1 MLESL
6 NIRNYAIIDEMTVGF
21 TGGLTVITG
30 ETGAG
35 KSIVVDA
42 LELALGARASMEM
55 IRADAEEMEV
65 SCVFSHDNNLKNEA
79 LSEFGSEETLILRR
93 VIRADGVGRCFI
105 NDTPVTL
112 KKLREI
118 GDSLVDFHG
127 QHDHQSLLDSAG
139 HVKFLDGFGDSAKL
153 KTEVERL
160 YKEFLDIRTSI
171 ETLKQRI
178 ETARRDRELYRFQI
192 KEINLAQLTPNEDRE
207 LQLTIKRLSRAA
219 ELKNFCLRAFQEL
232 SESEASVGE
241 TLGGLTGQL
250 ENHSEAD
257 PMVVPYVEKLEELTS
272 GASEL
277 ASDLRRYSETI
288 NDNPETLAELDERLS
303 LIEQLKKKYGPGL
316 DDVLSYRERISKTF
330 EGLENDV
337 QNCEKLEI
345 ILEEIKPR
353 LYKKASDLSKQ
364 RKRNAPNLSA
374 QVEVHLNELGM
385 TDARLVIDISELKNG
400 ETFETYDKAVT
411 ISEQGLD
418 NVDFMFTANPGV
430 PPRHLTKVA
439 SGGEI
444 SRVMLSLK
452 LALSKADKVPTMVFD
467 EIDSGVSGRI
477 AESVGEKLNKLA
489 ESRQVVV
496 ITHLPQIGSKAQS
509 HYSARKSVNEG
520 RTQVQLLVLDDTMRQ
535 EELASMLSGEKLT
548 ETAIAHAKEL
558 MKKEK
563 AQRHKGTEAEGE
575 REKTGDK

>member
-6 NIRNYAIIDEMTVGF
+6 YIRNYAIIDEMTVGF

-42 LELALGARASMEM
+42 LVLALGARASMEM

-65 SCVFSHDNNLKNEA
+65 SCVFSHDNNLNNEA
-79 LSEFGSEETLILRR
+79 LSEFGNEEALILRR
-93 VIRADGVGRCFI
+93 VIRADGTGRCFI
-105 NDTPVTL
+105 NDSPVTL

-127 QHDHQSLLDSAG
+127 QHDHQSLLDSAE
-139 HVKFLDGFGDSAKL
+139 HVKFLDGFGDSTKL
-153 KTEVERL
+153 ITDVECL
-160 YKEFLDIRTSI
+160 YKEFLDIRTAI
-171 ETLKQRI
+171 ETLKQKI
-178 ETARRDRELYRFQI
+178 ENARRDRDLYRFQI
-192 KEINLAQLTPNEDRE
+192 KEIILAQLSPNEDRE
-207 LQLTIKRLSRAA
+207 LQQTIKRLSQAV
-219 ELKNFCLRAFQEL
+219 ELKNFCLRAFQKL
-232 SESEASVGE
+232 SESEASIEE

-250 ENHSEAD
+250 ENLADAD

-272 GASEL
+272 GANEL
-277 ASDLRRYSETI
+277 AGDLRRYSEMI
-288 NDNPETLAELDERLS
+288 NDDPETLDEMEERLS

-316 DDVLSYRERISKTF
+316 DDVLSYRERITKTF

-337 QNCEKLEI
+337 LKCEKREI
-345 ILEEIKPR
+345 ELEEIKPK

-364 RKRNAPNLSA
+364 RKRNAPELSA
-374 QVEVHLNELGM
+374 QVEVHLEELSM
-385 TDARLVIDISELKNG
+385 TDARLVIDISDLKSG
-400 ETFETYDKAVT
+400 ETFEAYDESVT
-411 ISEQGLD
+411 VSEQGLD
-418 NVDFMFTANPGV
+418 KVEFMFTANPGV
-430 PPRHLTKVA
+430 PPRPLAKVA

-452 LALSKADKVPTMVFD
+452 LALAKADKVPTMVFD
-467 EIDSGVSGRI
+467 EIDSGVSGRV
-477 AESVGEKLNKLA
+477 AEAVGEKLSKLA
-489 ESRQVVV
+489 ESRQVIV

-509 HYSARKSVNEG
+509 HYSARKSVNDG
-520 RTQVQLLVLDDTMRQ
+520 RTQVRLLVLNETMRQ

-558 MKKEK
+558 MKKGKDK
-563 AQRHKGTEAEGE
+563 AQRHKGNI
-575 REKTGDK
+575 